1 MKYKLV
7 AFDLDGT
14 LGECGAENSWD
25 LIRKVFGIPNLW
37 EKYRAGLVTR
47 EEAMRGEYA
56 FWRYKDA
63 KKEKLQKLFQERYHL
78 AKGAKETV
86 DALKKKGIKVVII
99 SDGPCLAVKR
109 VARELRIRD
118 FACNRIVFDSA
129 GYAVE
134 TKPIHPTGDIRVSKA
149 LSLRDFAR
157 RFGFK
162 PEECIAVGNDME
174 DSRMFREAGFS
185 IAFNPKEEK
194 IRHLVDKVVQS
205 GDLSDILKHMP
216 K

>member
-1 MKYKLV
+1 MKFKLV

-14 LGECGAENSWD
+14 LGECEAESSWE

-37 EKYRAGLVTR
+37 EKYRSGLVSR
-47 EEAMRGEYA
+47 EEAMKGEYS

-63 KKEKLQKLFQERYHL
+63 KKEKLQKLFQESYRPV
-78 AKGAKETV
+78 KGAKETV
-86 DALKKKGIKVVII
+86 EALKERGLKVVII
-99 SDGPCLAVKR
+99 SEGPCLAVKR
-109 VARELRIRD
+109 VARELGIED

-134 TKPIHPTGDIRVSKA
+134 TRPTHPSEDTRVSKA
-149 LSLRDFAR
+149 LALKDFAEK
-157 RFGFK
+157 FGLK

-185 IAFNPKEEK
+185 IAFNPKEKGLE
-194 IRHLVDKVVQS
+194 HLVDKTVQS
-205 GDLSDILKHMP
+205 GDLSSILKYMP